1 MIEECQG
8 GQGGLPNLGSFLAGI
23 KSFFDFTINIIYKDV
38 RFWQTFLEKSF
49 KLFLA

>member
-1 MIEECQG
+1 MIEYSQHLTLFIVIEECQG

-38 RFWQTFLEKSF
+38 RF
-49 KLFLA
+49 